1 MLLIFW
7 SVDVGTLFLFLSLME
22 FKMLMFFWI
31 FFLWSY
37 KYIYYNLMVFVL

>member
-31 FFLWSY
+31 LFFCGHTSI
-37 KYIYYNLMVFVL
+37 YIII